1 MFIRPNGGG
10 RIELHQVPLIT
21 SAAMNLEQL
30 QRCYSENE
38 LLSIRDLCHSDLNCG
53 AFIVYLTILVDEKR
67 LNEQIIRKINLDLS
81 VNYDHGHAQ
90 KSILETLYS
99 LGDVQV
105 LTDITEV
112 VSHVADANFVI
123 FMDGHAEGYAMSL
136 PGYETRPIGE
146 PQLELNVRGP
156 REAFSDDLQI
166 NLGMV
171 FRRMKSPNLKAKLVH
186 IGQESQTKVAILY
199 LANVVDSG
207 VLDEIMRRID
217 AIEINTLVD
226 STQIEELIQDS
237 TFSPFPQILDTERP
251 DRVITAVNRGKI
263 VIMMD
268 GSPNALIAP
277 STFFEML
284 HPSEDL
290 YERFYFANFMRTIRL
305 ITLFISLMGPSLYIA
320 LTTFHLEMIPTPLM
334 MTFLTAKAGI
344 PFPTFIEAIIME
356 LSFEVLREANLRLP
370 RVVGQSVSIVGAL
383 IIGEAAV
390 QSGIVSRPM
399 VIVVA
404 MTGIAS
410 FTIPSF
416 STGISFRI
424 LRFPL
429 MFLAAN
435 QGMFG
440 VSVGLFLIVY
450 HLCSLRSCGVLFLDP
465 LGSDNMKKVL
475 KEIILFPV
483 KFRKAASRQEI
494 QLNYTSKCATN
505 NTPRKEWD

>member
-1 MFIRPNGGG
+1 LN
-10 RIELHQVPLIT
+10 QVPVT
-21 SAAMNLEQL
+21 SSAAMNLEKL
-30 QRCYSENE
+30 QQCYSENE
-38 LLSIRDLCHSDLNCG
+38 LLIVRNLIHSDLNCG

-81 VNYDHGHAQ
+81 ANKDQGHVQ
-90 KSILETLYS
+90 KTILDTLYS

-105 LTDITEV
+105 LTDMNEV

-123 FMDGHAEGYAMSL
+123 FMDGHSEGYAMSL

-156 REAFSDDLQI
+156 REGFSDDLQI

-171 FRRMKSPNLKAKLVH
+171 FRRMKSSNLKAKLVH
-186 IGQESQTKVAILY
+186 LGQESQTKVMILY
-199 LANVVDSG
+199 LANVVNSD
-207 VLDEIMRRID
+207 VLSELMRRID
-217 AIEINTLVD
+217 AIEIKTLVD

-251 DRVITAVNRGKI
+251 DRVVTAVNRGKI

-290 YERFYFANFMRTIRL
+290 YERFYFANLMRVIRL

-334 MTFLTAKAGI
+334 MTFLSSKAGI

-356 LSFEVLREANLRLP
+356 VSFEVLREASLRLP

-410 FTIPSF
+410 FTVPYF

-429 MFLAAN
+429 MILAAN

-440 VSVGLFLIVY
+440 VSVGLFLIIY

-465 LGSDNMKKVL
+465 LGSDKWKNVL

-483 KFRKAASRQEI
+483 KFRKASSRQEVRMGEASKRPT
-494 QLNYTSKCATN
+494 NYMTG
-505 NTPRKEWD
+505 KEWD